1 MENHMHPPAFTLT
14 TEKML
19 QLNVEEHT
27 KVLARLWRKR
37 KGHVYVQGET
47 GTGKT
52 TVARCLATQ
61 LKADFFSYELLSP
74 EVFKAEQEDIIARLA
89 ASRKTVLV
97 LDGFFPQHASH
108 AFSTLLRGLLEK
120 GVSLFIFS
128 QEFLVPA
135 SPAWREEL
143 SADPGAFTTIA
154 GFRYAS
160 RTRQFVTL
168 HQVK

>member
-1 MENHMHPPAFTLT
+1 MENNMHTPVFTLT

-19 QLNVEEHT
+19 QLSVEEHT
-27 KVLARLWRKR
+27 SVLARLWRKR

-52 TVARCLATQ
+52 TVARCVATQ

-74 EVFKAEQEDIIARLA
+74 EAFKAEQADIIARLA
-89 ASRKTVLV
+89 ASRKKVLI

-108 AFSTLLRGLLEK
+108 AFSTLLRELREQ

-128 QEFLVPA
+128 QESLVPG
-135 SPAWREEL
+135 SPQRHDDL
-143 SADPGAFTTIA
+143 NVSPDAFTTIA
-154 GFRYAS
+154 EFRYAS
-160 RTRQFVTL
+160 RERHAVTL
-168 HQVK
+168 HQAK